1 VPRHV
6 YLFSGA
12 SAVGKTSALKALL
25 PLLEEGGAAP
35 CVCKID
41 CLKTGDGALFQRMR
55 LPCVTGLS
63 GDICPDH
70 FLVSN
75 LPELWEWADR
85 LGRDTL
91 VIETAGLPPLFPGYG
106 THDSR
111 MCAGLHRQ
119 LPGAGAARPHA
130 HPGGLCGAH

>member
-1 VPRHV
+1 MPRHV

-25 PLLEEGGAAP
+25 PLLEEGGTAP

-41 CLKTGDGALFQRMR
+41 CLKTGDGALFQRMG

-70 FLVSN
+70 CLVPAGKNGHRLHTSASSKLI
-75 LPELWEWADR
+75 LPTTPCWNA
-85 LGRDTL
+85 
-91 VIETAGLPPLFPGYG
+91 LPTRCSP
-106 THDSR
+106 T
-111 MCAGLHRQ
+111 Q
-119 LPGAGAARPHA
+119 
-130 HPGGLCGAH
+130 